1 MFILKCHYVQNISQ
15 NLLERAET
23 RVFPIIS
30 KGVLFPSYT
39 VSVSYYLLYMNQVPE
54 DCYMYTW
61 RIKQKFNLH
70 IIIVHLPK
78 VIYFYHFNLLLAQ
91 FFLLLALYEVKQ
103 KIHIWNT
110 STCTSLIIY
119 YRRGRNLMVVRCTT
133 TYAIGAYHR

>member
-39 VSVSYYLLYMNQVPE
+39 VSVSYYLLYMNSVPE

-91 FFLLLALYEVKQ
+91 FFLVLALYEGKAKNSYMKYQ
-103 KIHIWNT
+103 
-110 STCTSLIIY
+110 Y
-119 YRRGRNLMVVRCTT
+119 MY
-133 TYAIGAYHR
+133 